1 MHLLLINPKLPD
13 SFWSLKWAIHTILPG
28 KRAVNPPLGLAIIA
42 ALCPRDWLVEI
53 VDENVEEVPLDPT
66 ADIIGIGGMGVQA
79 PRQRELLT
87 YYRRRGHYVVAGGA
101 STSLC
106 PETYEGIADTIVAGE
121 AEYIWPELCGD
132 FMAGRPRTKSPEQI
146 GRELN
151 ALRELGAHSVFF
163 VDDNMIGNKNRAK
176 MLLRYLADYQ
186 NRHRYVFS
194 FGTEVSLNIA
204 QDDKLLRLFQ
214 AAHFD
219 WVFIG
224 IESPDTA
231 SLKETGKTQ
240 NLREDI
246 LVSVRRIYARGIDVL
261 AGFIIRFDNDTPQT
275 FDAQFRFIT
284 AAGIQSAMI
293 GLLSALPRTPLYA
306 RMERE
311 GRLREIDE
319 ESDNTRLRTNIIPK
333 TMSDEE
339 VSRLYRDIYR
349 RLLTDIGIGT
359 RIRNKTPFL
368 GTVGYGGGYTPGQ
381 SAGIVV
387 HLLFR
392 GIIPGRPKRIYHF
405 LRSLPF
411 WRPSLLPL
419 AILDWIIGLSMRAFA
434 HDHLWLM
441 PPARAPELHLL
452 NSVQAAIARH
462 LSQDEVWVTRKATET
477 STLTIRLGT
486 ALKRRFFK
494 AAAPLLCRLLEQ
506 APVRVTLSAEDNAV
520 AVHRAVRAAAGA
532 LGQIRRPGFSH
543 PRRKPEQANDPRSVD
558 VRSGVAA
565 GCRTRILEK
574 RGVTTRVVPWSPPT

>member
-1 MHLLLINPKLPD
+1 M
-13 SFWSLKWAIHTILPG
+13 
-28 KRAVNPPLGLAIIA
+28 
-42 ALCPRDWLVEI
+42 EI
-53 VDENVEEVPLDPT
+53 VDENIEEVPLDPT
-66 ADIIGIGGMGVQA
+66 ADIIGIGGIGVQA

-87 YYRRRGHYVVAGGA
+87 YYRRRGHHVVAGGA
-101 STSLC
+101 SASLC
-106 PETYEGIADTIVAGE
+106 PETYKGIADTIVAGE
-121 AEYIWPELCGD
+121 AEYIWPEFCGD

-146 GRELN
+146 GRELD
-151 ALRELGAHSVFF
+151 ALRELGAHGVFF

-204 QDDKLLRLFQ
+204 QDDELLRLFQ
-214 AAHFD
+214 AAHFG

-224 IESPDTA
+224 IEIAGHRKPEGNRQDAKSA
-231 SLKETGKTQ
+231 RGYFGLGAA
-240 NLREDI
+240 NLRTGHRRARR
-246 LVSVRRIYARGIDVL
+246 LHHWVRQRH
-261 AGFIIRFDNDTPQT
+261 PQT

-349 RLLTDIGIGT
+349 RLLTDVGIGT

-368 GTVGYGGGYTPGQ
+368 GTVGYGGGNTPGQ

-387 HLLFR
+387 RLLFR
-392 GIIPGRPKRIYHF
+392 GIIPGGPKRIYHF

-419 AILDWIIGLSMRAFA
+419 AISDWIIGLSMRAFA
-434 HDHLWLM
+434 HYHLWSM
-441 PPARAPELHLL
+441 PPARTPELHLL

-486 ALKRRFFK
+486 ALKRHFFK

-520 AVHRAVRAAAGA
+520 AAHRAVRAAAGA

-565 GCRTRILEK
+565 GRRTRILEK
-574 RGVTTRVVPWSPPT
+574 RGVTTRVAPWRPPT